1 MPRCLLAPAAAEPG
15 CSFRRGAVLR
25 RFPPLPFPFFPSP
38 PSLAGPGC
46 LPSAMQRQLLCLGGG
61 AGAPAARRVRL
72 LLRQLLAP
80 RPGRPELRALHG
92 SGNAAPAAPRPGVG
106 RGCVCVCVPPALG
119 GAPGVGLG
127 VLGAGLRLSVASPV
141 VSLTPGEAGGEQE
154 EPLL

>member
-1 MPRCLLAPAAAEPG
+1 
-15 CSFRRGAVLR
+15 
-25 RFPPLPFPFFPSP
+25 
-38 PSLAGPGC
+38 
-46 LPSAMQRQLLCLGGG
+46 MQRQLLCLGGG

-141 VSLTPGEAGGEQE
+141 VSLTPGEAGGAPAMSSVLQRCSASHACVLGLWHATKAK
-154 EPLL
+154 LLSLLTRHTRG